1 MDNDIACPHQS
12 LALQNIGNIPDGLIG
27 TFEFIVIKASDTPNK
42 AEGIQQMAVPC
53 ENIGHCL
60 GAVTGKLKGGVPR
73 IGHSYDGVGSG
84 FIGQED
90 RKSTRLNSSH

>member
-1 MDNDIACPHQS
+1 IDNYIACPHQS

-53 ENIGHCL
+53 ENIGHCI
-60 GAVTGKLKGGVPR
+60 GAVTGKLKR
-73 IGHSYDGVGSG
+73 LEEQTSELQSLMRLSYAV
-84 FIGQED
+84 FCLKKQ
-90 RKSTRLNSSH
+90 RHHRTAT